1 VFGLVFFSEPLDSRR
16 SPILRKLIKST
27 SAHEIRLKNDVTIA
41 VHQQLPLSARA
52 SRQVKRRDAV

>member
-27 SAHEIRLKNDVTIA
+27 SAHEIRLKNDVD
-41 VHQQLPLSARA
+41 
-52 SRQVKRRDAV
+52 KRTCLGSLWDGAGAAKCH